1 MDDILC
7 TSARKGFAVNALF
20 LLNVRSLTLT
30 PFSLLRS
37 SLLLSFVSFPSDFL
51 DKLGSC
57 ADCVIILLLIPLS
70 LHGAC
75 DFAGEPDMISCADAE
90 TGGSRFIRR
99 TEAFWKFT

>member
-1 MDDILC
+1 MDGRLC

-20 LLNVRSLTLT
+20 LLT

-37 SLLLSFVSFPSDFL
+37 SFLVSFVSFVSSDFL

-57 ADCVIILLLIPLS
+57 ADCVIILLLIPPS

-75 DFAGEPDMISCADAE
+75 DFAGEPDMNSCADAE
-90 TGGSRFIRR
+90 TGGFRFIQR
-99 TEAFWKFT
+99 TEAFWKIT